1 MYQRISH
8 TRLLQPILL
17 GTIANILINY
27 IFDPANPDFIWD
39 EFLVAIMLAIPL
51 TEMNHFIDLKLEK
64 KHDWL
69 HSFKKRLSLHLLMLL
84 GATILAI
91 NILGNIYIYLKGDS
105 FYSLKETIII
115 NVAAFI
121 VTVFLTGMS
130 WMTFYYKRWKEAELN
145 LHQSNKRL
153 SDLESDLKESETS
166 IQLSKGSKKIVVPA
180 KEIMSANI
188 THGIVRVQ
196 TKMNGSAIYQGSLA
210 ELNKQLP
217 NSLFFLAN
225 RSTIIH
231 RDAILAF
238 TSSSYGKIAIELK
251 NTTDFLKDIT
261 VSRQKAAAFRK
272 WFNTTST

>member
-1 MYQRISH
+1 MYQRISYP
-8 TRLLQPILL
+8 RLLQPVLL

-27 IFDPANPDFIWD
+27 VFDPSNPDFLWD

-51 TEMNHFIDLKLEK
+51 TEMNHFIDLRLEK
-64 KHDWL
+64 NHDWL

-84 GATILAI
+84 GATVLAI
-91 NILGNIYIYLKGDS
+91 NILGNLYIYLKGDD

-121 VTVFLTGMS
+121 IAVFLTGMS
-130 WMTFYYKRWKEAELN
+130 WMTFYYKRWKETEFN
-145 LHQSNKRL
+145 LQQSNKRL
-153 SDLESDLKESETS
+153 SDMENTLKESELS
-166 IQLSKGSKKIVVPA
+166 IQLSKGSKKIIIPA
-180 KEIMSANI
+180 KEIISANI

-196 TKMNGSAIYQGSLA
+196 TKINGSAIYPGSLA
-210 ELNKQLP
+210 ELNQQLP

-225 RSTIIH
+225 RSTILH

-251 NTTDFLKDIT
+251 NTTDLLKDTT